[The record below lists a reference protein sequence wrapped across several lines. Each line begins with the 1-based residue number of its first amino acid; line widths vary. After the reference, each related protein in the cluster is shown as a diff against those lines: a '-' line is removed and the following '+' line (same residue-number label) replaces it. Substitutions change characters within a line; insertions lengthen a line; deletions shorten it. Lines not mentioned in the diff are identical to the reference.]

1 MAAYS
6 KGKSDKEQAR
16 GIVQGHAYSILDV
29 KRAGGNRFIQLR
41 NP

>member
-6 KGKSDKEQAR
+6 KGKSDKEQAK
-16 GIVQGHAYSILDV
+16 GVVQGHAYSILNV
-29 KRAGGNRFIQLR
+29 KRAGGHKFLQLR